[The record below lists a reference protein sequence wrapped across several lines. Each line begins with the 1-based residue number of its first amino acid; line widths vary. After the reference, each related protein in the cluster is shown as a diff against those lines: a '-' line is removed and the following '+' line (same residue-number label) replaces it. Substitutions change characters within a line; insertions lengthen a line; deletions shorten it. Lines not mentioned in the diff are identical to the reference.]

1 MFNIIQ
7 LIMAFFGSMGFAF
20 IFNTKK
26 DILLPTCVGGF
37 LAWLVYLI
45 THQWLANPYL
55 CVFIASLFMGIYAG
69 IMARIYKKPTTVFIA
84 VGAIPLIP
92 GSGLYYA
99 IYYLLLQNTAR
110 SLYYAKYTLIFASCM
125 SAGIIFINILFSQ
138 FTKQKD

>member
-1 MFNIIQ
+1 
-7 LIMAFFGSMGFAF
+7 
-20 IFNTKK
+20 
-26 DILLPTCVGGF
+26 
-37 LAWLVYLI
+37 
-45 THQWLANPYL
+45 
-55 CVFIASLFMGIYAG
+55 
-69 IMARIYKKPTTVFIA
+69 MARIYKKPTTVFIA

-138 FTKQKD
+138 FAKQKD

>member
-1 MFNIIQ
+1 
-7 LIMAFFGSMGFAF
+7 
-20 IFNTKK
+20 
-26 DILLPTCVGGF
+26 
-37 LAWLVYLI
+37 
-45 THQWLANPYL
+45 
-55 CVFIASLFMGIYAG
+55 MGIYAG

-92 GSGLYYA
+92 GSGLYYT

-110 SLYYAKYTLIFASCM
+110 SHYYAKYTLIFAFCM